1 VFGYVAAICVLTAIL
16 FGLAPALH
24 VSKTNNNDV
33 LKEGGR
39 GSVGNRRVRRLSG
52 SIVVAE
58 LALSLVLLAGAGLMV
73 RSFLKLYTLDIGF
86 RTDRL
91 ITMRMQLPESKY
103 ASVESARTI
112 VGVVGDIKHGGLNA
126 VEGPVVYV
134 PFAQTSFAFVN
145 WMGIVVRGPA
155 VTTAVAAVKA
165 AVGRVDPNQ
174 PVTAVQSMEE
184 YVARE
189 TAPFRFSSLI
199 VGSLACAAYV
209 LAATGIYGLTA
220 FIVGRRSR
228 EVGVRLALGATRG
241 SIVRLVFTQIAA
253 TLAAGLLVGTVGG
266 LATSGMLKVALAESA
281 DGRGDALA
289 VIAGAVLI
297 AVTAVVAGLG
307 PALRAAHMN
316 PKAALQ
322 AE

>member
-1 VFGYVAAICVLTAIL
+1 VQ
-16 FGLAPALH
+16 
-24 VSKTNNNDV
+24 
-33 LKEGGR
+33 
-39 GSVGNRRVRRLSG
+39 VG
-52 SIVVAE
+52 AE
-58 LALSLVLLAGAGLMV
+58 A
-73 RSFLKLYTLDIGF
+73 
-86 RTDRL
+86 
-91 ITMRMQLPESKY
+91 
-103 ASVESARTI
+103 ARTI
-112 VGVVGDIKHGGLNA
+112 VGVVADIKHSGLNA

-145 WMGIVVRGPA
+145 WMGLVVRGPA
-155 VTTAVAAVKA
+155 VKTAAAAVKA
-165 AVGRVDPNQ
+165 AVARVDPSQ

-220 FIVGRRSR
+220 FLVGRRSR

-241 SIVRLVFTQIAA
+241 SIVRLVFAQIAA
-253 TLAAGLLVGTVGG
+253 MLAAGSLVGLAGG
-266 LATSGMLKVALAESA
+266 LATSGMLKVALAQSA
-281 DGRGDALA
+281 DSRDDAIA
-289 VIAGAVLI
+289 VIASGVLV
-297 AVTAVVAGLG
+297 ALTAVVAGLG
-307 PALRAAHMN
+307 PALRAARMN